1 MLKHF
6 FLFVGT
12 LIPSEPRKI
21 VFHFKISMD
30 VLGMMLINQISAIL
44 ISSIIN
50 YCFYINCRNVLCHMW
65 KKYFN
70 EQKRLLYQQKLDLS
84 NKIMIWGYGCLTIFQ

>member
-1 MLKHF
+1 
-6 FLFVGT
+6 
-12 LIPSEPRKI
+12 
-21 VFHFKISMD
+21 
-30 VLGMMLINQISAIL
+30 MMLINQISAIL

-50 YCFYINCRNVLCHMW
+50 YCFSLIGCIFHFCRNVLCHMG

-70 EQKRLLYQQKLDLS
+70 EQKHLLYQQKLDLS

>member
-50 YCFYINCRNVLCHMW
+50 YCFSLIVEMFCVIWGKNILMNKNVYYINKNWIC
-65 KKYFN
+65 
-70 EQKRLLYQQKLDLS
+70 QIKL
-84 NKIMIWGYGCLTIFQ
+84 